1 MHVRACLSHTMPLA
15 EHSGYMPLS
24 VSTRQQCHA
33 LAAPSSHD
41 FVIASHPLHGSHA
54 LSLAAPGAYLPCTPR
69 RAPPRGPNSR
79 TPKPARGSAQKLC
92 KNAHPYQAEP
102 GKHATRGR
110 TKWGLTFQRK
120 RSKVCGKM
128 EQLNPRKYRNWREQE
143 FYLRATRDPRMKVSL
158 VRLKCLGQADLPSE
172 RRLLPSVN
180 LAQLNFKV

>member
-41 FVIASHPLHGSHA
+41 FVIASHPLHSCY
-54 LSLAAPGAYLPCTPR
+54 AAPGAYLPCTAR

-79 TPKPARGSAQKLC
+79 TPTRSRGSAQKLYVFM
-92 KNAHPYQAEP
+92 HPYLAEP
-102 GKHATRGR
+102 QRKR
-110 TKWGLTFQRK
+110 GLTFQRK
-120 RSKVCGKM
+120 GSKVCGKM